1 MKRNLVYFTAVTK
14 FTLTLSWACEIRCA
28 KVLWGNLWVKV
39 RDYLHKESGPLPGRD
54 WMRRAE
60 AYSRRAARGAN
71 IR

>member
-1 MKRNLVYFTAVTK
+1 MASCDRLAICQILYVLLMKRNLVYFTAVTK

-54 WMRRAE
+54 
-60 AYSRRAARGAN
+60 
-71 IR
+71 